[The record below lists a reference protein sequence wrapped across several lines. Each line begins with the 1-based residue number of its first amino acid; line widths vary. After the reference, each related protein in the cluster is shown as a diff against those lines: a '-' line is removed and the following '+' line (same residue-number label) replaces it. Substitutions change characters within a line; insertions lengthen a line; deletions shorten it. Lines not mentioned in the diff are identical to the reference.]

1 MMLYPKL
8 YVNSVKEIT
17 IDILRKNNIKGLILD
32 VDNTLIDYYKNMPDG
47 IEEWVNNLKQEGIS
61 LFILSNTNHKEK
73 VENVSK
79 KLDIPYINFA
89 KKPLKSGFNKVK
101 EKMRT
106 ASGKHCGSRRSNIN
120 RCNWCKQK

>member
-47 IEEWVNNLKQEGIS
+47 IEEWVKNLKQEGIS
-61 LFILSNTNHKEK
+61 FFILSNTNHKEK

-89 KKPLKSGFNKVK
+89 KKPLKSGFNKVR
-101 EKMRT
+101 EKMRI
-106 ASGKHCGSRRSNIN
+106 ASRKYCRSR
-120 RCNWCKQK
+120 